1 MRKKRQVKNMC
12 LILPSVELSQ
22 KHVFAVCSPA
32 PFFCMIIQLTV
43 ENVQVQINFSVLLTE
58 AYRWSGCGY

>member
-1 MRKKRQVKNMC
+1 MRKKDRLKT
-12 LILPSVELSQ
+12 ILPSVELSQ

-43 ENVQVQINFSVLLTE
+43 ENVQVQINFSVLVLTE
-58 AYRWSGCGY
+58 A